1 MTIEIICPWCQQAI
15 VGASAI
21 AGTKV
26 SCPHCHEKF
35 KVRIP
40 SHPDHH
46 PFKKRRR
53 KRSRHA
59 ADAPQRQRGGEL
71 RRSQPA
77 PSIVTVPPDLRGPV
91 VSPPA
96 YLARELKEQ
105 EARKNKGAP
114 LSGLGFTFSLALGTL
129 LSIAVCW
136 ALGFTLLRMLRP
148 NSTST
153 DTSATKGNTSD
164 DLRDQWR
171 IPKFPD
177 LIKQGE
183 VKNRNVS
190 IFEVDL
196 GLASGFPHDM
206 AGGKMRLRV
215 LMPTSPNNAEPS
227 RHSLGCVL
235 IPAGGKNPFHGYDV
249 LPIKNLEPLFPF
261 AAQGLVAIHFSVDG
275 AMPKAE
281 YSNQTH
287 FWDDLQIATRALL
300 KADGGLENCRLALE
314 FALQKIPAVNPG
326 QIYIAG
332 EHSGGTLALKFAA
345 IEPRI
350 AASVAMTPM
359 IDLERAIEQ
368 LAVPAARTELRDQ
381 MRQIAGKYPLLSLVE
396 QIKCPVMLTHMR
408 GDKTYPFRES
418 EDFAARLRLSNPAVD
433 YLPAEF
439 NPEDPYY
446 ANMKYMNSA
455 AWIRGIVK
463 PIELPDVT
471 HEEPPKSGPLK

>member
-1 MTIEIICPWCQQAI
+1 MTIQIICPWCQQAI
-15 VGASAI
+15 VGAAAI

-40 SHPDHH
+40 SHSDYH

-59 ADAPQRQRGGEL
+59 ADTPQRQRSGDV

-77 PSIVTVPPDLRGPV
+77 PSIVVVPPDLRGPV

-96 YLARELKEQ
+96 YLADEWKEKEVQ
-105 EARKNKGAP
+105 KNKQFP
-114 LSGLGFTFSLALGTL
+114 LPGQGFTFILAVGTI
-129 LSIAVCW
+129 LSIAICW
-136 ALGFTLLRMLRP
+136 ALGFVLMRMLRP
-148 NSTST
+148 
-153 DTSATKGNTSD
+153 DSALTNKSAATPTTSD
-164 DLRDQWR
+164 DLRDQRR

-190 IFEVDL
+190 IFELDL

-215 LMPTSPNNAEPS
+215 LMPTGSDEAELH

-235 IPAGGKNPFHGYDV
+235 IPASGKNPFHGYDV

-275 AMPKAE
+275 PMPKAE
-281 YSNQTH
+281 YSNKTH
-287 FWDDLQIATRALL
+287 FWDDLQVAIRALL

-350 AASVAMTPM
+350 AACVAMTPM

-368 LAVPAARTELRDQ
+368 LGVPAARTELHDQ
-381 MRQIAGKYPLLSLVE
+381 MRQIAGKHPLLSLAE

-418 EDFAARLRLSNPAVD
+418 QDFAAQLRLSNPAVD

-439 NPEDPYY
+439 NPDDPYY

-455 AWIRGIVK
+455 AWFRAIVK

-471 HEEPPKSGPLK
+471 HEEPPKRGPLK